1 MHTIF
6 KPSPADFDRSYTATC
21 KSSIDDYILK
31 LMEACDQTGDG
42 ALKAAG
48 GKLGNIGDVED
59 KPEPVWVVGWVLQHI
74 LARSCRQDASK
85 QYCHFSSAGNNNKFA
100 CSNTCGLQFYTLA
113 HNYPGSHWF
122 FNYYFLIDQSS
133 WWEEYFVLGWATAVS
148 CGAVESKPAHAQP
161 PTATTATA
169 TATKATATPSA
180 SASGKASTGSSDK
193 EGSPEMTASAG
204 GASGTATTTASGS
217 LKTSGSG
224 RLRNPFALLF

>member
-1 MHTIF
+1 M
-6 KPSPADFDRSYTATC
+6 
-21 KSSIDDYILK
+21 
-31 LMEACDQTGDG
+31 
-42 ALKAAG
+42 
-48 GKLGNIGDVED
+48 ED

-122 FNYYFLIDQSS
+122 FNYDFLIDQSS
-133 WWEEYFVLGWATAVS
+133 WWEEYFVPGWATAVS

-161 PTATTATA
+161 PTAT
-169 TATKATATPSA
+169 KATATPSA
-180 SASGKASTGSSDK
+180 SASGKASAGSSDK

-224 RLRNPFALLF
+224 RLRSPFALLF

>member
-6 KPSPADFDRSYTATC
+6 KPSPADFDRTCTATC
-21 KSSIDDYILK
+21 KSSVDDYILK
-31 LMEACDQTGDG
+31 LMKACDQTGDG
-42 ALKAAG
+42 ALKSAG

-74 LARSCRQDASK
+74 LARSCHQDASK

-100 CSNTCGLQFYTLA
+100 CSNTCDLQFYTLA

-122 FNYYFLIDQSS
+122 FNYCFLTDQSS
-133 WWEEYFVLGWATAVS
+133 WWEEYFVPGWATAVS

-161 PTATTATA
+161 PTAT
-169 TATKATATPSA
+169 KATATLSA
-180 SASGKASTGSSDK
+180 SASGKASAGSSDK

-204 GASGTATTTASGS
+204 GARGTATTTASGS

-224 RLRNPFALLF
+224 RLRSPFALLF